1 MSAGG
6 SAFTALVLA
15 ASRGAEDPV
24 ARAEGKSHKCL
35 AEIAG
40 RPMIEHVLATLAA
53 SPAVGRIAISI
64 ESEGVLDGLP
74 EAGRLRDQDR
84 LAVLASAESASAS
97 ILEAAE
103 RLGGPWPLLVT
114 TGDNPLLTGAMIDH
128 FRREALAAGAD
139 FAAALAPEAEVRKA
153 QPDARR
159 TYLAFRDARY
169 SGCNLFAVL
178 TPAGLEAIR
187 FWRRAE
193 QHRKRPWRLVS
204 FFGLGSLLL
213 FLLRRLTLDQAFA
226 RASARLGIRA
236 KAVAMPFPT
245 AAIDVDKPSDLALA
259 RKLVVEA
266 SEARPQST

>member
-1 MSAGG
+1 MSAGD

-53 SPAVGRIAISI
+53 SPAVGPIAVVI
-64 ESEGVLDGLP
+64 EDASALEGLP
-74 EAGRLRDQDR
+74 EAGRLRESGQ
-84 LAVLASAESASAS
+84 LSVLDSAESASAS
-97 ILEAAE
+97 ILGAAE
-103 RLGGPWPLLVT
+103 RLGGPWPLLIT

-139 FAAALAPEAEVRKA
+139 FAAALAPEAEVRQA

-169 SGCNLFAVL
+169 SGCNLFAL
-178 TPAGLEAIR
+178 LNPKGLEAIR

-193 QHRKRPWRLVS
+193 QHRKQPWRLVS
-204 FFGLGSLLL
+204 FFGVGSLLL
-213 FLLRRLTLDQAFA
+213 FLLRRLTLAQAFA
-226 RASARLGIRA
+226 RASAKLGIRA
-236 KAVAMPFPT
+236 TAVAMPFPT
-245 AAIDVDKPSDLALA
+245 AAIDVDKPSDLALVRRIMA
-259 RKLVVEA
+259 GDVK
-266 SEARPQST
+266 